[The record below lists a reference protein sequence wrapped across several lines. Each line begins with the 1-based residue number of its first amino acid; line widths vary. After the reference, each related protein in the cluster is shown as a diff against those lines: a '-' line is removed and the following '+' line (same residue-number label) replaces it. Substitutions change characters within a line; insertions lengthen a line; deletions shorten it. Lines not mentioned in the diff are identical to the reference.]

1 MASRSPRSPRL
12 LPASGVGP
20 ATILEPGPGHV
31 TVVGHTAADQLAAAA
46 LLRDAVAWDEP
57 LAIIADEAAAA
68 LDAPPAAPGLTFFSS
83 GTTGSP
89 RAHHRSWDTLRAEA
103 SLHGSADDRFLLT
116 FNLARYAGLQVFLH
130 CLRHGAAI
138 VVPASLRD
146 AASIVAAGAEHGATH
161 LSVTPSLVKRLV
173 QLDAPA
179 RLTELRQITLG
190 GEHASQ
196 ATLDLVRRCW
206 PAARVTTIYASS
218 EGGACFTAS
227 DGREGFP
234 AVQLGRGRDGRRG
247 ELAED
252 GELIVHL
259 ADGRSIRTGDHFE
272 QADGRILF
280 RGRREDLINVGGYK
294 VSPARVERVI
304 LGVAGVEECRVI
316 GRPSPVLG
324 EVVTAEIVGA
334 VDMAAV
340 RAACRAEL
348 ARPEVPVT
356 IRLVESLPL
365 SAAQKLVRA
374 EAA

>member
-12 LPASGVGP
+12 LAARDVGP
-20 ATILEPGPGHV
+20 AISLQPGPGHV
-31 TVVGHTAADQLAAAA
+31 TVVGPTGADQLAAAA

-57 LAIIADEAAAA
+57 LALIADEPTGS
-68 LDAPPAAPGLTFFSS
+68 LPAPPTEPGLTFFSS
-83 GTTGSP
+83 GTTGTP
-89 RAHHRSWDTLRAEA
+89 RAHHRTWPALLAEA
-103 SLHGSADDRFLLT
+103 SRHGSADDRYLLT

-130 CLRHGAAI
+130 CLRHDATI
-138 VVPASLRD
+138 IVPASLRD
-146 AASIVAAGAEHGATH
+146 AAAIVAAGAEHDATH

-179 RLTELRQITLG
+179 ALQGLRQITLG

-206 PAARVTTIYASS
+206 PHARVTTIYASS
-218 EGGACFTAS
+218 EGGACFSAS

-234 AVQLGRGRDGRRG
+234 AAQLAAGRDGRRG
-247 ELAED
+247 ELDAD

-259 ADGRSIRTGDHFE
+259 ADGRTLRTGDHFE
-272 QADGRILF
+272 AAGDRILF

-324 EVVTAEIVGA
+324 EVVAAEIVGSAA
-334 VDMAAV
+334 VADV
-340 RAACRAEL
+340 RAACRAAL

-356 IRLVESLPL
+356 IRQVESLPL